1 MLRCEAVPAIL
12 QTISDKKPC
21 LRKVVFR
28 GHGFFVNN
36 GMESSEEF
44 TLKSQNRKTGQRD
57 ASPAAG
63 SGNRA
68 GFVWIDE
75 GLVLIGQELEKMDG
89 WMTGQKS
96 EIRSAKKKEK
106 CLMIPL

>member
-1 MLRCEAVPAIL
+1 MSQEACP
-12 QTISDKKPC
+12 KKPKPQNRSTKYP
-21 LRKVVFR
+21 RKFA
-28 GHGFFVNN
+28 
-36 GMESSEEF
+36 
-44 TLKSQNRKTGQRD
+44 LKSQKRKTGQRD

-106 CLMIPL
+106 MSHDTVMRPEKIIVVL